1 MDSRLISITP
11 IDGRYNKDTE
21 VLNSYFSEY
30 AFIRYRIMI
39 EIEYLIALNE
49 CNIYE
54 ENINDEEMVF
64 LKSLYKD
71 FNIDDAKRVLDIE
84 EKTKHDVKAI
94 EYFINEKI
102 KNYES
107 LRKKNIDTF
116 VHFCLTSQDV
126 NSTANVMIIKSSI
139 SKVILPQVN
148 EILQLIKKYIL
159 DWSKIVMLS
168 RTHGQPAS
176 PTFLGKEFLVFY
188 ERLVIQS
195 RKLNNISYT
204 TKFGGAVGNFNAH
217 IMALPNIDWV
227 EFGDKFINIFGLT
240 RNQYTTQID
249 HYDNYCEVFDNLRR
263 INMILIDLCR
273 DMWSYISRDYFKLRM
288 EKEQVGSSAM
298 PHKNNPIYFEKA
310 EANLLLSNAL
320 LNLFSNTLPVS
331 RMQRDLR
338 DSSLLRNVG
347 SAFSYMLISL
357 KSIEIGL
364 KKLDINK
371 KMIDEDLDKNHLVIL
386 EGIVARLKL
395 VNNDNTYNLF
405 KDVARKENSKQEI
418 EKIIN
423 NLDIDSDELKYIKT
437 CKPSTF
443 TGLYKL

>member
-1 MDSRLISITP
+1 MNNRLISISP
-11 IDGRYNKDTE
+11 IDGRYNKDTSD
-21 VLNSYFSEY
+21 LNSFFSEF
-30 AFIRYRIMI
+30 AFIRYRIMV

-49 CNIYE
+49 CDIYE
-54 ENINDEEMVF
+54 ENINEEEGEF
-64 LKSLYKD
+64 LKNLYKN
-71 FNIDDAKRVLDIE
+71 FSLEDAIRVLEIE

-94 EYFINEKI
+94 EYFITEKI
-102 KNYES
+102 KNIDS
-107 LRKKNIDTF
+107 LRRKNIDTF

-126 NSTANVMIIKSSI
+126 NSTANVLTMKSSI
-139 SKVILPQVN
+139 SKIILPKVN
-148 EILQLIKKYIL
+148 DILQIVKKYIL
-159 DWSKIVMLS
+159 DWSKVVMLS

-195 RKLNNISYT
+195 RKLNSINYT

-227 EFGDKFINIFGLT
+227 EFGDKFVKLFGLQ

-249 HYDNYCEVFDNLRR
+249 HYDNYCELFDILRR

-288 EKEQVGSSAM
+288 DKNQVGSSAM

-347 SAFSYMLISL
+347 TAFSYMLVSL
-357 KSIEIGL
+357 KSIEVGL
-364 KKLDINK
+364 NKLDINK
-371 KMIDEDLDKNHLVIL
+371 KMIDSDLDKNHLVIL

-395 VNNDNTYNLF
+395 VNNENTYNLF
-405 KDVARKENSKQEI
+405 KDVARKENSKEEI
-418 EKIIN
+418 EKIVN
-423 NLDIDSDELKYIKT
+423 NLDIDQDELKYIKT
-437 CKPSTF
+437 CKPHTF